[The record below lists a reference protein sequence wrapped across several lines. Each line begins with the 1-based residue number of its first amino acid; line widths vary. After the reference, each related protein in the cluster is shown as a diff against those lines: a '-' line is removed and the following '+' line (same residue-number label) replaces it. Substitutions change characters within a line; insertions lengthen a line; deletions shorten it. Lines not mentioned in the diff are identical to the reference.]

1 MTLAPTATR
10 VLVILLAMAGAA
22 GQVAHLDALWW
33 HALGLTRTVAQTVAP
48 HTRVILGAHAIVAL
62 VCAVLSVRLVLS
74 ERQHQ
79 VASRALAVAFGAWAY
94 LQAYPGVTL
103 LFRPPVPG
111 MERDLFEAHF
121 LVVEMLGLVGLV
133 RFSAVFPR
141 ELLPDELLPSP
152 TLPAPLAPFHHAAV
166 RMRLTWAPWLVG
178 GALLLVSWGL
188 VLATGGVLSDTGL
201 HPFTHLI
208 RFFAAGLVVMNLTRA
223 WSVATEGDR
232 DGMAWL
238 FVALAYLLGSVA
250 LLIGGNILVAVTGWP
265 EPDIAWRPVLL
276 DLGSIGLFTSL
287 ALSVLHRHASD
298 PRRMIHRI
306 ATGTVVVTAGL
317 FLAAGLEALF
327 GGGAL
332 SGITLRRG
340 IGTAVAFAVVMST
353 WRSFERLLD
362 RVLPV

>member
-1 MTLAPTATR
+1 MTLAPTAIR
-10 VLVILLAMAGAA
+10 VLVILLAIAGAA
-22 GQVAHLDALWW
+22 GQVAHLDAVWW
-33 HALGLTRTVAQTVAP
+33 HALGLTATVAQTVAP
-48 HTRVILGAHAIVAL
+48 QTRVILVAHAVVAL
-62 VCAVLSVRLVLS
+62 VCAVLSIRLVLS

-79 VASRALAVAFGAWAY
+79 VACRALAVAFASWAY

-111 MERDLFEAHF
+111 WERDLFEAHF

-141 ELLPDELLPSP
+141 DLLPDELLPSP
-152 TLPAPLAPFHHAAV
+152 TLPTPLAPFHHVAV
-166 RMRLTWAPWLVG
+166 LMRHRWAPVLVG
-178 GALLLVSWGL
+178 AGMLMISWAL
-188 VLATGGVLSDTGL
+188 VLATGGALSDTGL
-201 HPFTHLI
+201 HPFTHLV
-208 RFFAAGLVVMNLTRA
+208 RFLATGLVVMNLTRA

-232 DGMAWL
+232 DGMVWL

-265 EPDIAWRPVLL
+265 EPDVAWRPVLL
-276 DLGSIGLFTSL
+276 DLGSIGLFVSL
-287 ALSVLHRHASD
+287 SLSVLHRHASD
-298 PRRMIHRI
+298 PRRMIHLI
-306 ATGTVVVTAGL
+306 ATVTTVATAGL

-332 SGITLRRG
+332 SGISLRG
-340 IGTAVAFAVVMST
+340 GVGTAVAFAVVLST
-353 WRSFERLLD
+353 WRSFERLLG